1 MWNSSLELDQS
12 EWVDMFLLVA
22 PDLAAV
28 PRQPLLV
35 HRQPNEQSVTAR
47 VITVRA
53 ADGERAVGPTSVCR
67 PALTPVHQ
75 PTLDCH
81 DVWVG
86 GRPSKSGLAS
96 DRGWQG
102 PTFTL
107 PAMSCSFASNNT
119 TAMIHDNAV
128 ASQAIPKTNGV
139 AKQGEPAPVAQPPQR
154 TLPDICY
161 ELRGKIDAF
170 LTEDITNDNVLRN
183 VQSQIRVSI
192 GVIEEALRRYGLDH
206 LSLSY
211 NGGKDCLVL
220 LILILACLPTCI
232 SPPTSSGSVVAAPSE
247 IPTPPSQ
254 PPTSEPVE
262 SAHSFHINKSLQSIY
277 IVSRHPFTEV
287 EEFVERTAQEY
298 NLDLKRY
305 ALPMR
310 PALEAYLLDRPA
322 IRAIFLGTRRTDPH
336 GEFLSHFNP
345 TDAGWPQFM
354 RIHPVID
361 WHYVEIWAFIR
372 HLNIPFCDLYNRGF
386 TSLGGVTDTRPNPAL
401 AVGEGASKFRP
412 AYELRDDDEE
422 RLGRDS

>member
-1 MWNSSLELDQS
+1 
-12 EWVDMFLLVA
+12 
-22 PDLAAV
+22 
-28 PRQPLLV
+28 
-35 HRQPNEQSVTAR
+35 
-47 VITVRA
+47 
-53 ADGERAVGPTSVCR
+53 
-67 PALTPVHQ
+67 
-75 PTLDCH
+75 
-81 DVWVG
+81 
-86 GRPSKSGLAS
+86 
-96 DRGWQG
+96 
-102 PTFTL
+102 
-107 PAMSCSFASNNT
+107 MSCTLSSNNT
-119 TAMIHDNAV
+119 TAMIHDAV
-128 ASQAIPKTNGV
+128 ARQEVPRTNGV
-139 AKQGEPAPVAQPPQR
+139 ATKPDEPTPVAQQPQR

-170 LTEDITNDNVLRN
+170 LTEDITDDHVLRN
-183 VQSQIRVSI
+183 VQSQIRVSM
-192 GVIEEALRRYGLDH
+192 GVIEEALRQYGLNH

-220 LILILACLPTCI
+220 LILILACLPTCTN
-232 SPPTSSGSVVAAPSE
+232 PFSSSRSVAAIPSE
-247 IPTPPSQ
+247 VPTPPSQ
-254 PPTSEPVE
+254 PPTSEPAE
-262 SAHSFHINKSLQSIY
+262 STSSFHTNKSLQSIY
-277 IVSRHPFTEV
+277 IVSRHPFAEV
-287 EEFVERTAQEY
+287 EEFVERSAQEY

-322 IRAIFLGTRRTDPH
+322 IKAIFLGTRRTDPH

-372 HLNIPFCDLYNRGF
+372 HLHIPFCDLYNRGF

>member
-1 MWNSSLELDQS
+1 MCCLC
-12 EWVDMFLLVA
+12 DMTLTCLWM
-22 PDLAAV
+22 
-28 PRQPLLV
+28 QP
-35 HRQPNEQSVTAR
+35 
-47 VITVRA
+47 
-53 ADGERAVGPTSVCR
+53 CR
-67 PALTPVHQ
+67 
-75 PTLDCH
+75 
-81 DVWVG
+81 
-86 GRPSKSGLAS
+86 
-96 DRGWQG
+96 
-102 PTFTL
+102 
-107 PAMSCSFASNNT
+107 
-119 TAMIHDNAV
+119 
-128 ASQAIPKTNGV
+128 
-139 AKQGEPAPVAQPPQR
+139 
-154 TLPDICY
+154 
-161 ELRGKIDAF
+161 
-170 LTEDITNDNVLRN
+170 
-183 VQSQIRVSI
+183 
-192 GVIEEALRRYGLDH
+192 LDH

-232 SPPTSSGSVVAAPSE
+232 SPPTSSGNVVAAPSE

-262 SAHSFHINKSLQSIY
+262 SAHSFHTNKSLQSIY

-361 WHYVEIWAFIR
+361 WHYVEIWAVSSAR
-372 HLNIPFCDLYNRGF
+372 RQLHTRR
-386 TSLGGVTDTRPNPAL
+386 VTLTTIDQVYPA
-401 AVGEGASKFRP
+401 S
-412 AYELRDDDEE
+412 
-422 RLGRDS
+422 